1 MKVTKIGTNM
11 MAIIFVQGITYHWY
25 RARNKYFL
33 FVLLQEDFWGR
44 VSGWG
49 CSIANISTGAHTNP
63 KLNKHNAKWYT
74 GILIYIVGYQFHET
88 VNSEI
93 KKITIDNFQ

>member
-1 MKVTKIGTNM
+1 MVNQETPTKMYT
-11 MAIIFVQGITYHWY
+11 FRYY
-25 RARNKYFL
+25 L

-44 VSGWG
+44 ASGWG
-49 CSIANISTGAHTNP
+49 CSFANISTGAHADP

-74 GILIYIVGYQFHET
+74 CILIYIVGYQFHET

-93 KKITIDNFQ
+93 KKITIDNFQLIVVDKTAMKF

>member
-1 MKVTKIGTNM
+1 MVNQETTTKMYT
-11 MAIIFVQGITYHWY
+11 FRYY
-25 RARNKYFL
+25 L

-63 KLNKHNAKWYT
+63 KLNKHNAK
-74 GILIYIVGYQFHET
+74 
-88 VNSEI
+88 
-93 KKITIDNFQ
+93 